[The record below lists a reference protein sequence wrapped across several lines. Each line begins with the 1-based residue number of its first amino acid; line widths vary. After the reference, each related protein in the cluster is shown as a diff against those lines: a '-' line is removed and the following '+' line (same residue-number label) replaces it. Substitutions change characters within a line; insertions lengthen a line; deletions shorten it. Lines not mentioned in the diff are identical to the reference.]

1 MLKKLKQWFV
11 LPYKAWLLLAV
22 IIGTGLASIF
32 SDYTYQVPFSMLMY
46 FTLGEMVVGALIAL
60 IGIRLWLRRKVGMK
74 VAVALADGDDD

>member
-11 LPYKAWLLLAV
+11 LPYKAWLLLTV

-32 SDYTYQVPFSMLMY
+32 SDRTLGVPFSMLMY
-46 FTLGEMVVGALIAL
+46 FTLGGMVVGAFITLVCV
-60 IGIRLWLRRKVGMK
+60 RLWLRRKVVK